1 MNMIHNSRSD
11 VWFQGSDQLCWPCHA
26 NLINCGRHTNTSWF
40 HFYLNNSHLFF
51 KTWIGLPSNQE
62 TFDTQSTS
70 DITSW
75 QIHIIAVFNNQLFQ
89 LSYPVFWEQ
98 RHPNNNSTN
107 SGKEDDKNNNNIKHR
122 HQRQQQLQLHL
133 LHQAPRHSSAPVL
146 PRHDPSPSVPH
157 FPQVPQL
164 LSSSQVIT
172 SPLHSPP
179 LSKVSPP
186 PH

>member
-1 MNMIHNSRSD
+1 M
-11 VWFQGSDQLCWPCHA
+11 
-26 NLINCGRHTNTSWF
+26 
-40 HFYLNNSHLFF
+40 
-51 KTWIGLPSNQE
+51 
-62 TFDTQSTS
+62 
-70 DITSW
+70 
-75 QIHIIAVFNNQLFQ
+75 FNNQLFQ
-89 LSYPVFWEQ
+89 LSYPVFWKQ

-122 HQRQQQLQLHL
+122 QQRQQQLQLHL

-146 PRHDPSPSVPH
+146 PWHDPSPSVPH

-179 LSKVSPP
+179 LSKVPP
-186 PH
+186 YFTNSSTPRLTRAFETGNLCIVTLLPFLLVLNFTCGLSSVEQLSGVFVLR